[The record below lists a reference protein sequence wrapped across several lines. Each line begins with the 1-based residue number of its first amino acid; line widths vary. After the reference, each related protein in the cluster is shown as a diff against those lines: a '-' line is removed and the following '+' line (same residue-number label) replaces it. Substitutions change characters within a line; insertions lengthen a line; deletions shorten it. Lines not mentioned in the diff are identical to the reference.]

1 MGGTC
6 SSYGRDDKCCS
17 KEKRTL
23 KRHRHKGEGNIIK
36 LDPKWGGRS
45 VDWTHLAQCRDQERA
60 LVNAVMK
67 LRSS

>member
-1 MGGTC
+1 
-6 SSYGRDDKCCS
+6 
-17 KEKRTL
+17 
-23 KRHRHKGEGNIIK
+23 
-36 LDPKWGGRS
+36 